1 MPGQAGHD
9 VEGPGIPPHFS
20 PINPLQ
26 TKMSSIPALM
36 RNNELERGS
45 QCQENRVQFPL
56 GFITEGNLLQASVS
70 QTMVVEST
78 GQEVIEYDF
87 EHDNTFNT
95 DWE

>member
-1 MPGQAGHD
+1 MKKHY
-9 VEGPGIPPHFS
+9 E
-20 PINPLQ
+20 
-26 TKMSSIPALM
+26 KMCM
-36 RNNELERGS
+36 T
-45 QCQENRVQFPL
+45 PL

-87 EHDNTFNT
+87 EHDDTFNT